1 MRLKGLLALSLVP
14 VFLAAV
20 SVASVVTAYRP
31 APSGYYWAT
40 VTVEGDLTLTYDEE
54 SYTITIPPT
63 SFTASVPEEIEPGT
77 YTASFEAVAE
87 VTAHWIYFN
96 GTLTIDGYEWDVE
109 FKVENTFPELI
120 WGTYSASGELTV
132 TIEPK

>member
-1 MRLKGLLALSLVP
+1 MRLKNLLLLTLAM
-14 VFLAAV
+14 VFLVGV
-20 SVASVVTAYRP
+20 SMPCVVTAGRP
-31 APSGYYWAT
+31 APSGYYWGT
-40 VTVEGDLTLTYDEE
+40 VTVEGELTLTYDEE

-63 SFTASVPEEIEPGT
+63 SFTAPVPEEIEPGT
-77 YTASFEAVAE
+77 YTASFEGVAE
-87 VTAHWIYFN
+87 VTAHWIWFT